1 MNHRKKPLHYRYTDD
16 DPDEGFDEIGIA
28 NSVEDAIAGVR
39 HWVDGLNDYDWLSV
53 PSDAPMQV
61 EETESGYY
69 VTIGEAP

>member
-28 NSVEDAIAGVR
+28 NSAEDAIAGVR
-39 HWVDGLNDYDWLSV
+39 YWVEGLGD
-53 PSDAPMQV
+53 SDTPMQV